1 MIDSAMAEV
10 VAHTRTGK
18 DGGWLLVQLSEARSK
33 IEAQDWGEFEQ
44 LHTPDE
50 KPQ

>member
-10 VAHTRTGK
+10 VAHTRRRQGRRMATGP
-18 DGGWLLVQLSEARSK
+18 VEQTHSK